1 MSSPRRVVTSS
12 MLGLSM
18 PDIDRWSERVI
29 DVLGQN
35 PGPFTGPG
43 TNTYIVG
50 SGERRLLLDAG
61 QGVEEHVH
69 LLARA
74 LDELA
79 GGATIESI
87 ALTHAHPDHMGG
99 LEKVVER
106 FRPDTVKKKPWPE
119 WDRGASF
126 ETIEDDAELRV
137 EGATLRAIHTP
148 GHARDHLCYYLV
160 EEKAVFTGDVVLG
173 AGTTVIPRDGD
184 LSDYLASLRRLL
196 ELDLEVIYPAHGPA
210 IRDPY
215 GKINEYLA
223 HRALREEQIL
233 EGMAAGLRAV
243 SDLVRRIYVDVP
255 EWLYAAAGV
264 SVEAHLRK
272 LEKEG
277 VVVRSGEDWDL
288 LS

>member
-1 MSSPRRVVTSS
+1 
-12 MLGLSM
+12 MLGMSM
-18 PDIDRWSERVI
+18 PDVDRWSERVI

-50 SGERRLLLDAG
+50 TGTRRVLIDAG
-61 QGVEEHVH
+61 QGVDEHVA
-69 LLARA
+69 LLAKA
-74 LDELA
+74 LEELTE
-79 GGATIESI
+79 GASI
-87 ALTHAHPDHMGG
+87 DAVALTHAHPDHMGG
-99 LEKVVER
+99 LEKVIER
-106 FRPDTVKKKPWPE
+106 FRPTTVMKKPWPE
-119 WDRGASF
+119 WDRGAAF
-126 ETIEDDAELRV
+126 ETIEDAAELRF
-137 EGATLRAIHTP
+137 EGATLRAIYTP

-184 LSDYLASLRRLL
+184 LSDYLASLHRLL

-215 GKINEYLA
+215 AKINEYLA
-223 HRALREEQIL
+223 HRALREQQIL
-233 EGMAAGLRAV
+233 EGLTAGLRRV
-243 SDLVRRIYVDVP
+243 EDLVQRIYVDVP
-255 EWLYAAAGV
+255 EWLYSAAGV

-277 VVVRSGEDWDL
+277 VVVRSGEDWEL
-288 LS
+288 IA

>member
-1 MSSPRRVVTSS
+1 MVTSS

-18 PDIDRWSERVI
+18 PDIDQWSERVI

-50 SGERRLLLDAG
+50 TGARRLLIDAG
-61 QGVEEHVH
+61 QGVDEHVD
-69 LLARA
+69 LLTKA
-74 LDELA
+74 LTDLA
-79 GGATIESI
+79 SCATIEKV

-99 LEKVVER
+99 LDKVVER
-106 FRPDTVKKKPWPE
+106 LRPETVMKKPWPE

-126 ETIEDDAELRV
+126 QSIDDAAEIRV
-137 EGATLRAIHTP
+137 EGATLLAIHTP

-173 AGTTVIPRDGD
+173 AGTAVIPRDGD
-184 LSDYLASLRRLL
+184 LGDYLASLERLL
-196 ELDLEVIYPAHGPA
+196 ALDLEVIYPAHGPA

-215 GKINEYLA
+215 DKIHEYLA
-223 HRALREEQIL
+223 HRALREQQIL
-233 EGMAAGLRAV
+233 EGLTAELRSV

-255 EWLYAAAGV
+255 EWLYAAAGI

-277 VVVRSGEDWDL
+277 VVVRAGDDWEL
-288 LS
+288 VS

>member
-1 MSSPRRVVTSS
+1 VSSPRRVVTSS

-18 PDIDRWSERVI
+18 PDVERWSDRVI

-50 SGERRLLLDAG
+50 TGEGRLLLDAG
-61 QGVEEHVH
+61 QGVDEHVD
-69 LLARA
+69 LLAKA

-79 GGATIESI
+79 SRATIATV

-106 FRPDTVKKKPWPE
+106 FLPRSVRKKPWPE
-119 WDRGASF
+119 WDRGATF
-126 ETIEDDAELRV
+126 ETLDDDAELRV

-184 LSDYLASLRRLL
+184 LGDYLASLRRLL
-196 ELDLEVIYPAHGPA
+196 QLDLEVIYPAHGPA

-215 GKINEYLA
+215 GKIHEYLA

-233 EGMAAGLRAV
+233 EGLAAGLRSV
-243 SDLVRRIYVDVP
+243 TDLVRRIYVDVP

-277 VVVRSGEDWDL
+277 VVVRTGEDWDL
-288 LS
+288 VA